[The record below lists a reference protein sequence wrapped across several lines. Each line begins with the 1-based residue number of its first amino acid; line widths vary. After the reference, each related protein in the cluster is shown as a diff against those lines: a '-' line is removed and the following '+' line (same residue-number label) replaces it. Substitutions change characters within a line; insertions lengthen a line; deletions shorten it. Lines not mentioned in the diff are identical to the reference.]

1 MKFDKVI
8 VMVIA
13 YWVCE
18 IAFRL
23 CMYFEWD
30 YFQLTEKDSDNEY
43 LYIIFLSISDLFAIF
58 PILFFC
64 IIRKIEKRRERINRL
79 IMNENLSMSMT
90 NQNDNNDE
98 RPNVEVSNPT
108 NRRTIK
114 NLLYLAVIF
123 IFDLLARSNYFAYHS
138 LSDTDNEEVSQKFA
152 HDFLL
157 LVDII
162 MRFLFYKLSFHM
174 KFKKHHIVS
183 ICIISFIFI
192 SLIVFDILNLTVTKK
207 YIISQCFIYMAAL
220 IPRSLLFPG
229 IDTVCKKIMEK
240 KYIYPLKYMLYR
252 GIGETLYLLIL
263 TPILYYNSLFHIT
276 LDIFTRNFWI
286 ISSTYILTNCVKAS
300 LLINLVYYKSST
312 FVSFLIMSE
321 PIAGSIYGL
330 INNIMYNKTNAL
342 SIIFAIIEIISLVL
356 IVFATLIYEGIIK
369 LPCCGLNKDL
379 DDSIHDRAEE
389 DQLLTISPI
398 TNDDDEE

>member
-1 MKFDKVI
+1 
-8 VMVIA
+8 MVIA

-90 NQNDNNDE
+90 NQNVNNDE
-98 RPNVEVSNPT
+98 RPNVKVSNPT

-123 IFDLLARSNYFAYHS
+123 IFDLAARSNYFAYHS
-138 LSDTDNEEVSQKFA
+138 LSDADNEEVSQKFA

-162 MRFLFYKLSFHM
+162 MRFLCLCLLPS
-174 KFKKHHIVS
+174 
-183 ICIISFIFI
+183 
-192 SLIVFDILNLTVTKK
+192 SLEN
-207 YIISQCFIYMAAL
+207 
-220 IPRSLLFPG
+220 
-229 IDTVCKKIMEK
+229 
-240 KYIYPLKYMLYR
+240 
-252 GIGETLYLLIL
+252 
-263 TPILYYNSLFHIT
+263 
-276 LDIFTRNFWI
+276 
-286 ISSTYILTNCVKAS
+286 
-300 LLINLVYYKSST
+300 
-312 FVSFLIMSE
+312 
-321 PIAGSIYGL
+321 
-330 INNIMYNKTNAL
+330 
-342 SIIFAIIEIISLVL
+342 
-356 IVFATLIYEGIIK
+356 
-369 LPCCGLNKDL
+369 
-379 DDSIHDRAEE
+379 
-389 DQLLTISPI
+389 
-398 TNDDDEE
+398 